1 MTLRGGSR
9 TVINMS
15 SNNTKLTARERA
27 RQARAD
33 QQAREAA
40 ALADVESFFKASES
54 LDDLQASYDKDVAA
68 LEERYAAKRAPHE
81 YRAAKAVAGLNARG
95 DTKPSIAAQL
105 GVTVP
110 EVTNWIERAAALP
123 DSEPTESTPKA
134 AGKKGGRAAG
144 GGSADPSASAIG
156 DEHSADGASDTGAVP
171 PVEADPSERVSA

>member
-1 MTLRGGSR
+1 
-9 TVINMS
+9 MS

-40 ALADVESFFKASES
+40 ALADVEAFFKSTEA
-54 LDDLQASYDKDVAA
+54 LDDLQESYDKDVAA
-68 LEERYAAKRAPHE
+68 LEERYATKRGPHE
-81 YRAAKAVAGLNARG
+81 SRAARAVAGLNERG

-110 EVTNWIERAAALP
+110 EVTSWIERAAALL

-134 AGKKGGRAAG
+134 AGKKGERGA
-144 GGSADPSASAIG
+144 GGSADQSASASG
-156 DEHSADGASDTGAVP
+156 DEHGAGGADGTGAVP
-171 PVEADPSERVSA
+171 SAEADPSERVSA